1 MHKIKNLQ
9 CLLTNKFQIVNK
21 WTIKTN
27 LYVDTTYRILIFCV
41 VLLSLVNACTV
52 WGPENQEVLARVGTE
67 YLYRDDLKAE
77 LNSFES
83 ESDSILKSRAL
94 IDSWA
99 RDKILIQQAQV
110 NLPQSEIE
118 KLEQLI
124 AAYRIDL
131 YANTYRKSIVNKS
144 IDTLVTV
151 DEIDSFLF
159 KNKSVFKLKAPLY
172 QVRYIHLPPDN
183 VDQNEIQRSF
193 QRFTRNDQFFL
204 DSLSFQYHSYLLM
217 DSLWINK
224 NNLTSRVQFLNQ
236 ENFSKYIKKS
246 QFFKIEDTLG
256 VYLFF
261 VKDFLKKGELAPR
274 EVLETSIKNI
284 ILNQRQLKFTK
295 QFEKEIIQDAIQSKT
310 FEIY

>member
-1 MHKIKNLQ
+1 
-9 CLLTNKFQIVNK
+9 
-21 WTIKTN
+21 
-27 LYVDTTYRILIFCV
+27 V

-67 YLYRDDLKAE
+67 YLYRDDLKSE

-204 DSLSFQYHSYLLM
+204 DSLSFQYHSYILM

>member
-1 MHKIKNLQ
+1 VHKIKNLQ

-67 YLYRDDLKAE
+67 YLYRDDLKSE

-204 DSLSFQYHSYLLM
+204 DSLSFQYHSYILM

>member
-1 MHKIKNLQ
+1 M
-9 CLLTNKFQIVNK
+9 
-21 WTIKTN
+21 
-27 LYVDTTYRILIFCV
+27 
-41 VLLSLVNACTV
+41 
-52 WGPENQEVLARVGTE
+52 
-67 YLYRDDLKAE
+67 
-77 LNSFES
+77 
-83 ESDSILKSRAL
+83 
-94 IDSWA
+94 
-99 RDKILIQQAQV
+99 
-110 NLPQSEIE
+110 
-118 KLEQLI
+118 
-124 AAYRIDL
+124 
-131 YANTYRKSIVNKS
+131 
-144 IDTLVTV
+144 VTV

-204 DSLSFQYHSYLLM
+204 DSLSFQYHSYILM

>member
-9 CLLTNKFQIVNK
+9 SLLTNKFQIVNK

-83 ESDSILKSRAL
+83 ESDSILKSRAF

-204 DSLSFQYHSYLLM
+204 DSLSFQYHSYILM

-246 QFFKIEDTLG
+246 QFFIIEDTLG

-274 EVLETSIKNI
+274 EVL
-284 ILNQRQLKFTK
+284 
-295 QFEKEIIQDAIQSKT
+295 
-310 FEIY
+310 

>member
-67 YLYRDDLKAE
+67 YLHRDDLKSE

-204 DSLSFQYHSYLLM
+204 DSLSFQYHSYILM

>member
-9 CLLTNKFQIVNK
+9 SLLTNKFQIVNK

-83 ESDSILKSRAL
+83 ESDSILKSRAF

-204 DSLSFQYHSYLLM
+204 DSLSFQYHSYILM

>member
-83 ESDSILKSRAL
+83 ESDSILKSRAF

-204 DSLSFQYHSYLLM
+204 DSLSFQYHSYILM